1 MPDLCSHIGRFSL
14 HCQLIVGLQLPQHGR
29 HGHARGSH
37 VTLFVIG
44 IPSL

>member
-1 MPDLCSHIGRFSL
+1 MVDLWSHIGRASL

-29 HGHARGSH
+29 HSHARGSH
-37 VTLFVIG
+37 DTMFVIG